1 MNNTFLK
8 FCFLITSL
16 LVCFVIKSESLSVR
30 NGLSHNGVTSI
41 LEDTRG
47 YLWIGTY
54 DGLNLYNGKDFTIFR
69 STPTKTVLRNNRIRT
84 ICEDSQA
91 RLWIGTDHG
100 LMIFNYETNKFI
112 EPILKSGIFQNDDTI
127 IKIVTTVN
135 NNIAV
140 LTENGGYAEFNILG
154 ELLFFDKMH
163 GEEFNNILPISE
175 SDYLIASDES
185 LVHYNSQTRS
195 FKIIDS
201 NKNQIYHSI
210 SKTNTKDQYAV
221 ATKFGIKI
229 IQANVTKQGLDT
241 RTVETLY
248 PQYDFKSVYLDSD
261 STLWMGTLH
270 NGVAQL
276 KNGEKWSEE
285 PRFVTEA
292 MRSSGFFEGHNKRLW
307 ISSFDK
313 GVVSTLLV
321 PTPFKIVDL
330 EGVDQYRS
338 YQILAVDQDHFLL
351 RYNKKFVK
359 FNIHTGEEQSVLPQ
373 DVEKSIVALARSK
386 QGLIFF
392 CDIAKSKRLFKTQIS
407 SPERTEI
414 NLKGTL
420 LPLGSPRFISEDSFG
435 SIWVLYTNK
444 VYRLVDGDSDNEMV
458 VEEIKL
464 PHLNNNSQ
472 NIHALYDDPKDH
484 SLWLATSASGL
495 YHIVNPKANSDK
507 LRVERYV
514 NEPNRKECISSNFIT
529 SIVRDKDSKLWV
541 GTEYGGLCYF
551 DENHETFISYT
562 TDNSNIGNNNI
573 KSIMCDSQNR
583 LWVGTNTGLSVFD
596 PLTNNFIN
604 YNSYNG
610 LPVDNLTFAHSQI
623 GDVIALAGAECTFY
637 IDTESIVSY
646 DRLPR
651 FHFGKLKLYNDEVQ
665 PNQVLDGE
673 LLYEKRFD
681 SGDILSL
688 NHDQNVI
695 SIDIDVLDFSENH
708 NYTVRYK
715 VEPLN
720 ENWILI
726 NAERAKI
733 ALNGLNPGDYEIKV
747 SVSNALGQWS
757 PQKSLQIIIKP
768 PYWRTWWAY
777 CIYTL
782 LVVVL
787 VSFIFY
793 SLLQMQR
800 LTYKA
805 RIDDIEHENMIEKQR
820 YFSNIAHEIKTPLAL
835 IVAPVQSLLEK
846 FAYDKEVRERL
857 QRIEI
862 QSRKMT
868 HLIDVAQSIQS
879 SDAGLL
885 QPQYKVFDFTAFIN
899 SILEDFVFLAGY
911 DNKQFVIESPEKEV
925 VIRSDV
931 SMLEKI
937 VNNLLNNAMKYTF
950 KDSVI
955 TVRWEQEGDDLI
967 FTVRDTGM
975 GIASSDLPYIFD
987 RFYRGTNQS
996 VQMPSGTGIGLSFSK
1011 RLAGLL
1017 GGTIE
1022 VESKEGDGSVFRVKL
1037 PVISKLQPE
1046 DLPNQVDSNNS
1057 YIYDDMGA
1065 LSDMKEGKHSQSLV
1079 YVVEDNLEMRLMLER
1094 IVGRFYKCECFAN
1107 GQEALDAMEN
1117 SWPDLVLSDVMMP
1130 LVDGYE
1136 LCDRV
1141 KGDIRT
1147 SHIPVILLTACS
1159 TYDER
1164 IKGMEYGADFYM
1176 AKPFYPKYLVTC
1188 IETILSGR
1196 SRLRERFKS
1205 GIPLMLTDDR
1215 QSEKDNGFLEDF
1227 YKIALGNISNEDIN
1241 LDNLARELGVNRT
1254 HFFQKIKQLT
1264 GQTPSDLIKE
1274 FRLKKAAQLLIEND
1288 MSIEDVCSEVG
1299 FKSRTHFSKLFKD
1312 KYGYSPRQYT
1322 ISMRK

>member
-1 MNNTFLK
+1 MNKTFSK
-8 FCFLITSL
+8 FCLLTVSL
-16 LVCFVIKSESLSVR
+16 LVCFALKSESLSVR

-41 LEDTRG
+41 LEDTKG

-69 STPTKTVLRNNRIRT
+69 STPTKTILCNNRIRS
-84 ICEDSQA
+84 ICEDVQG

-100 LMIFNYETNKFI
+100 LMIFNYECNTFI
-112 EPILKSGIFQNDDTI
+112 DPILKSGIFQNDDAI
-127 IKIVTTVN
+127 IRIITTEN
-135 NNIAV
+135 NNIVA

-163 GEEFNNILPISE
+163 GEVFNNIISITDA
-175 SDYLIASDES
+175 DYLIATDES
-185 LVHYNSQTRS
+185 LVHYNSKARQ

-201 NKNQIYHSI
+201 GHNQVYESI
-210 SKTNTKDQYAV
+210 CPTKTIDQYAV
-221 ATKFGIKI
+221 ATKFGVEI
-229 IQANVTKQGLDT
+229 IQVKVTDQGLDYKI
-241 RTVETLY
+241 VETLY
-248 PQYDFKSVYLDSD
+248 PQYDFKSVFLDSD
-261 STLWMGTLH
+261 STLWLGSLR
-270 NGVAQL
+270 NGVAEL
-276 KNGEKWSEE
+276 KNGEKVTKE
-285 PRFVTEA
+285 PRFVTETL
-292 MRSSGFFEGHNKRLW
+292 RSSCFYEGHNKRLW
-307 ISSFDK
+307 MGSFDK
-313 GVVSTLLV
+313 GVTSRLLE
-321 PTPFKIVDL
+321 PTPFKVMDL
-330 EGVDQYRS
+330 FDGEQYRT
-338 YQILAVDQDHFLL
+338 YQIQAVDEDNFLI
-351 RYNKKFVK
+351 RSNKTYVKYNFR
-359 FNIHTGEEQSVLPQ
+359 TGEKRSIISE
-373 DVEKSIVALARSK
+373 DVEKSIVALTRSK
-386 QGLIFF
+386 DGYVFF
-392 CDIAKSKRLFKTQIS
+392 RDLAKSKRLFSVRLS
-407 SPERTEI
+407 SQKSTEI
-414 NLKGTL
+414 KLKGTI
-420 LPLGSPRFISEDSFG
+420 LPLGSPRFISEDVFG
-435 SIWVLYTNK
+435 NIWVLYTNK
-444 VYRLVDGDSDNEMV
+444 VYRLKRSGVDAEML

-464 PHLNNNSQ
+464 PRLDNNSQ
-472 NIHALYDDPKDH
+472 NILALYNDPKDN

-495 YHIVNPKANSDK
+495 YHIANPKAPTQK
-507 LRVERYV
+507 LKVERFV
-514 NEPNRKECISSNFIT
+514 NDEKNKGSISSNFIT
-529 SIVRDKDSKLWV
+529 SIVRDRDSKLWV

-551 DENHETFISYT
+551 DEVHKTFVSYT

-583 LWVGTNTGLSVFD
+583 LWVGTNVGLSVFD
-596 PLTNNFIN
+596 AISNKFIN

-623 GDVIALAGAECTFY
+623 GDVIALAGPDCTFH

-651 FHFGKLKLYNDEVQ
+651 FHFGKLKLYNDDVE
-665 PNQVLDGE
+665 PNE
-673 LLYEKRFD
+673 LLSGKALYDKRFE
-681 SGDILSL
+681 SGDILRL
-688 NHDQNVI
+688 NYDQNVL
-695 SIDIDVLDFSENH
+695 SIDIDVLDYAENH

-715 VEPLN
+715 VVPIN
-720 ENWILI
+720 ENWILT

-733 ALNGLNPGDYEIKV
+733 SLNGLNPGKYEVKV
-747 SVSNALGQWS
+747 AVSNALGQWGE
-757 PQKSLQIIIKP
+757 QKSLYIFINP
-768 PYWRTWWAY
+768 PLWRTWWSY
-777 CIYTL
+777 CIYIFL
-782 LVVVL
+782 IAGLIYFVV
-787 VSFIFY
+787 Y
-793 SLLQMQR
+793 SLLKMQR
-800 LTYKA
+800 LSYKA
-805 RIDDIEHENMIEKQR
+805 RIDDIEHDNMIEKQR

-868 HLIDVAQSIQS
+868 HLIEVAQSIQS

-885 QPQYKVFDFTAFIN
+885 KPQSMVFDFTAFIN
-899 SILEDFVFLAGY
+899 TLLEDFVFLAGY
-911 DNKQFVIESPEKEV
+911 DQKKFVIESPEKEV
-925 VIRSDV
+925 VIKTDF

-950 KDSVI
+950 KESVI
-955 TVRWEQEGDDLI
+955 TVRWEQKGDNLI
-967 FTVRDTGM
+967 FMVRDTGM
-975 GIASSDLPYIFD
+975 GIAPSDLPYIFD
-987 RFYRGTNQS
+987 RFYRGTNLS

-1022 VESKEGDGSVFRVKL
+1022 VDSKVGEGSVFTVIL
-1037 PVISKLQPE
+1037 PVISNLQPE
-1046 DLPNQVDSNNS
+1046 DLPNQVDVNNS

-1065 LSDMKEGKHSQSLV
+1065 LSDMKESKHCESVV

-1094 IVGRFYKCECFAN
+1094 IVGRFYKCESFAN

-1117 SWPDLVLSDVMMP
+1117 SWPDLLLSDVMMP
-1130 LVDGYE
+1130 LVDGFE

-1196 SRLRERFKS
+1196 ERLRNRFKS

-1215 QSEKDNGFLEDF
+1215 QSDKDNGFLEDF
-1227 YKIALGNISNEDIN
+1227 YKKALDNISNEDIN
-1241 LDNLARELGVNRT
+1241 LDSLARELGVNRT